1 MDFGQVFRTLF
12 FWGLNGGGAILL
24 VLISITT
31 LMMLYVVLLG
41 LKGYGKAKRDYEM
54 IAPKARFLI
63 LVAAHNEEAVI
74 ASAVEDL
81 RKITYDKDKFDI
93 YVVNDNSTDGTEA
106 ECKRI
111 GVNYINTG
119 EKLFPREGVG
129 KPGGLQY
136 ALRALGF
143 ENVKKNYDLVMILD
157 ADNHVDPF
165 ILDEVNSQWFG
176 KGKPEAIQCYL
187 DSKNFDNSISL
198 GYASAYVI
206 GNRFFQL
213 AKYRLG
219 LPNSIGGTGFS
230 VSSEYLINSGGFNYK
245 SLTEDLEMSIEI
257 VSNHGRVLWNHFARV
272 YDEKPED
279 MKISLRQRTR
289 WMQGHWFVAFS
300 YGKDLLTKLFKE
312 RKFKYLDQL
321 LVLFSASKSIV
332 MAIMILGLIVSG
344 IILFF
349 MGDIKTFSGIAI
361 RVYNSIFGV
370 SILGFLMMFYY
381 LFVQGLYAFKV
392 DSRVKYSLKTIFS
405 MYLYSFTFIYCHV
418 KGFIKRKDQG
428 TWVKTVHTK
437 TTKTE

>member
-1 MDFGQVFRTLF
+1 MDISSTIRSLLYILIQGGSIIF
-12 FWGLNGGGAILL
+12 F
-24 VLISITT
+24 VLIAMTT
-31 LMMLYVVLLG
+31 IIMWYAALIG
-41 LKGYGKAKRDYEM
+41 LRGYGKAKRDYE
-54 IAPKARFLI
+54 IIDPKARFLI

-93 YVVNDNSTDGTEA
+93 YVVNDNSTDGTEE

-143 ENVKKNYDLVMILD
+143 EKIKEKYDLVMILD

-165 ILDEVNSQWFG
+165 ILTEVNSQWHA

-187 DSKNFDNSISL
+187 DSKNFDNTISL

-206 GNRFFQL
+206 GNRFNQL

-219 LPNSIGGTGFS
+219 LPNTIGGTGFS

-257 VSNHGRVLWNHFARV
+257 ISNHGRVLWNHFARV

-279 MKISLRQRTR
+279 MKVSLRQRTR

-312 RKFKYLDQL
+312 RKWKYADQL
-321 LVLFSASKSIV
+321 IGLFWASKSV
-332 MAIMILGLIVSG
+332 MLALLILGLVGSAFMMAISG
-344 IILFF
+344 NLNDAGLFIGKLYTSVFSLSTVGLIL
-349 MGDIKTFSGIAI
+349 MAYTLLI
-361 RVYNSIFGV
+361 
-370 SILGFLMMFYY
+370 
-381 LFVQGLYAFKV
+381 QGTYAFKT
-392 DSRVKYSLKTIFS
+392 DSRVKYSIKTILS
-405 MYLYSFTFIYCHV
+405 MYLYNFTFMFCHV
-418 KGFIKRKDQG
+418 KGFLKRKDQG

-437 TTKTE
+437 TEKSS

>member
-1 MDFGQVFRTLF
+1 MSADEIFRSLF
-12 FWGLNGGGAILL
+12 FWALNAGGVVFL
-24 VLISITT
+24 VLITITT
-31 LMMLYVVLLG
+31 LMMRYVTIIG
-41 LKGYGKAKRDYEM
+41 FKGYGKAKRDYE
-54 IAPKARFLI
+54 IIPPKARFLI

-119 EKLFPREGVG
+119 EKKFPREGVG

-143 ENVKKNYDLVMILD
+143 EKIKEKYDLVMILD

-165 ILDEVNSQWFG
+165 ILSEVNSQWYG
-176 KGKPEAIQCYL
+176 KDKPEAIQCYL

-230 VSSEYLINSGGFNYK
+230 VSAEYLINSGGFNYK

-279 MKISLRQRTR
+279 MKVSLRQRTR

-300 YGKDLLTKLFKE
+300 YGKDLLVKLFKE
-312 RKFKYLDQL
+312 RKLKYLDQL

-332 MAIMILGLIVSG
+332 IAMMFLGLLGSGLILFILG
-344 IILFF
+344 
-349 MGDIKTFSGIAI
+349 DIFTFSDVLR

-370 SILGFLMMFYY
+370 SLIGFILMLYY
-381 LFVQGLYAFKV
+381 LLVQGTYAFKA

-405 MYLYSFTFIYCHV
+405 MYLYGFTFIYCHI
-418 KGFIKRKDQG
+418 KGFLKRKDQG

-437 TTKTE
+437 TTKSE